1 MPDQF
6 EGKSDHDLLVVAV
19 TELGHIKG
27 HLAALDEKVG
37 VQNGRISALEKWR
50 WTMSGVIALIGMGWP
65 LLIYEFR
72 QFILNKFDF
81 IAGG

>member
-6 EGKSDHDLLVVAV
+6 EGKTDHDLLVVAV

-27 HLAALDEKVG
+27 HMKDMDEKLG
-37 VQNGRISALEKWR
+37 AQNGRISALEKWR
-50 WTMSGVIALIGMGWP
+50 WTMGGVLALIGAGWP

-72 QFILNKFDF
+72 QFLLDKFGF
-81 IAGG
+81 IP